1 MSEVVLSTWE
11 FKACVD
17 LANARLAVSA
27 EAGLSHESLGPNQQG
42 LLDRLQLDVLGAC
55 GELVVCKALNRF
67 YSPTV
72 NTFHNVADIGVNIE
86 ARTTAQEG
94 GSLIVRD
101 NDPSDRY
108 YFLVVGEPPTFR
120 VAGWIKG
127 VDAKQDQWLRNPGKG
142 RKQAWFV
149 PQHQLKQ
156 LREREK

>member
-1 MSEVVLSTWE
+1 MTEVTLSTWE

-17 LANARLAVSA
+17 LANARLAVSS
-27 EAGLSHESLGPNQQG
+27 ESGLSRESLGPDQQG
-42 LLDRLQLDVLGAC
+42 LLDRLQLDVIGAC

-67 YSPTV
+67 WSPTV

-86 ARTTAQEG
+86 ARTTQQEG

-108 YFLVVGEPPTFR
+108 YFLVVGEPPSFR

-127 VDAKQDQWLRNPGKG
+127 VDAKQDQWLRNPGRG
-142 RKQAWFV
+142 RKPAWFV
-149 PQHQLKQ
+149 PQNQLKQ
-156 LREREK
+156 LRKDA

>member
-1 MSEVVLSTWE
+1 MTEVTISTWE

-17 LANARLAVSA
+17 LANARLAVST
-27 EAGLSHESLGPNQQG
+27 EAGLSRESLGPDQQG

-67 YSPTV
+67 HSPTV
-72 NTFHNVADIGVNIE
+72 NTFHNVADIGENIE
-86 ARTTAQEG
+86 ARTTQQEG

-127 VDAKQDQWLRNPGKG
+127 VDAKQDQWLRNPGRG
-142 RKQAWFV
+142 RKPAWFV
-149 PQHQLKQ
+149 PQNQLKQ
-156 LREREK
+156 LRKDA